1 MSYEVIVTP
10 TIYNVEVEINEQ
22 VISPFNINVEVNQ
35 NVLPFEVDIIVGGQ
49 DLILTTT
56 GNSGASTYN
65 EETGALNI
73 PNYSLSG
80 LGGVPTTRTLTI
92 NGTSQDLSA
101 NRSFTI
107 PTHDAVTLGTANG
120 LSLSGQQLSLGLA
133 SASSVGSLNSADW
146 STFNGKQNALS
157 LTVVGS
163 SGSATL
169 IGSTLNI
176 PSYSL
181 TGLGGVP
188 TTRTITIN
196 GVTQDLSENI
206 SFTVSGG
213 GGSSITIGTPANG
226 LSLSVSN
233 VLSLALASTSTT
245 GALSSTDWN
254 TFNSKQSALSL
265 TTSGSSGSSTLVG
278 STLNIPT
285 YTLTGLGGVPTSR
298 TITING
304 TAQDLSSNRSWTVG
318 DVRTDSSYADP
329 AWITSLSWSKITNRA
344 TTLSGYGI
352 TDAVNKGG
360 DTMTGFLTLNADP
373 SNALHAATKAYV
385 DSVSEGLH
393 IHPSARVA
401 TSGNVNLSTDLE
413 PGDVVDGVTLAQ
425 GDRVLVKSQ
434 SLPAQNGIY
443 VVQASGAAVRAA
455 DFNEPAEVD
464 GGDFVFVNSG
474 TLYADTGWVQVTD
487 NVTIIGTD
495 PIIFTQFSGAG
506 TYLAGTGLTLTGNIF
521 SANIG
526 TDIQA
531 YDADLASIAG
541 LAGTSGYLIKT
552 GAGSWT
558 LDTST
563 HYSRIISVITTNT
576 VATFNSGVDYV
587 YLASNTISVTLPTA
601 VANQSIYTVKNKG
614 TGVITI
620 NTTSSQTIDGSVSIT
635 LPVQYE
641 AVSLVSDGSN
651 WNII

>member
-1 MSYEVIVTP
+1 
-10 TIYNVEVEINEQ
+10 
-22 VISPFNINVEVNQ
+22 
-35 NVLPFEVDIIVGGQ
+35 LD
-49 DLILTTT
+49 
-56 GNSGASTYN
+56 
-65 EETGALNI
+65 
-73 PNYSLSG
+73 
-80 LGGVPTTRTLTI
+80 
-92 NGTSQDLSA
+92 
-101 NRSFTI
+101 
-107 PTHDAVTLGTANG
+107 
-120 LSLSGQQLSLGLA
+120 
-133 SASSVGSLNSADW
+133 
-146 STFNGKQNALS
+146 
-157 LTVVGS
+157 
-163 SGSATL
+163 
-169 IGSTLNI
+169 
-176 PSYSL
+176 
-181 TGLGGVP
+181 
-188 TTRTITIN
+188 
-196 GVTQDLSENI
+196 
-206 SFTVSGG
+206 
-213 GGSSITIGTPANG
+213 
-226 LSLSVSN
+226 
-233 VLSLALASTSTT
+233 
-245 GALSSTDWN
+245 
-254 TFNSKQSALSL
+254 
-265 TTSGSSGSSTLVG
+265 
-278 STLNIPT
+278 
-285 YTLTGLGGVPTSR
+285 
-298 TITING
+298 
-304 TAQDLSSNRSWTVG
+304 
-318 DVRTDSSYADP
+318 
-329 AWITSLSWSKITNRA
+329 
-344 TTLSGYGI
+344 
-352 TDAVNKGG
+352 
-360 DTMTGFLTLNADP
+360 
-373 SNALHAATKAYV
+373 V